1 MIMTSIFEQSK
12 LTPAA
17 EECVSGITEILQ
29 DGFEEGLTAHELH
42 SCIRLAVLRE
52 VNKHIDEATN
62 YSMLLRKIDEAT
74 NYSMLLR
81 KIDEPSLNRLVEEE
95 DEEQEEAEEEEER
108 DPNDVY

>member
-1 MIMTSIFEQSK
+1 MTSIFEQSK

-17 EECVSGITEILQ
+17 EECVLGIVERLQ

-52 VNKHIDEATN
+52 VNKHIDA
-62 YSMLLRKIDEAT
+62 AT

>member
-12 LTPAA
+12 LIPAA
-17 EECVSGITEILQ
+17 EECVSGIAEMLRE
-29 DGFEEGLTAHELH
+29 GFEEGLTAHELH
-42 SCIRLAVLRE
+42 SCMRLAVSRE

-62 YSMLLRKIDEAT
+62 YSI
-74 NYSMLLR
+74 LLR

-95 DEEQEEAEEEEER
+95 DEEQEEVEEEEEP

>member
-17 EECVSGITEILQ
+17 EECVSGIAEMLQ
-29 DGFEEGLTAHELH
+29 EGFKEGLTAHELH
-42 SCIRLAVLRE
+42 LCMRLAVLRE

-62 YSMLLRKIDEAT
+62 YSMLLRKIDEP
-74 NYSMLLR
+74 N
-81 KIDEPSLNRLVEEE
+81 LNRLVEEE
-95 DEEQEEAEEEEER
+95 DEEQEEVEEEEEP

>member
-62 YSMLLRKIDEAT
+62 YSMLLRKIDE
-74 NYSMLLR
+74 
-81 KIDEPSLNRLVEEE
+81 PSLNRLVEEE

-108 DPNDVY
+108 EPNDVY